1 MNSREHLTIICMQS
15 EMAYSSSLAW
25 KCVAKYT
32 INHNEVTNSF
42 QKYKLTMAF
51 MFIEA

>member
-1 MNSREHLTIICMQS
+1 MNNREHLTIICMQS
-15 EMAYSSSLAW
+15 DLAYSSSLAW
-25 KCVAKYT
+25 KYVAKYT

-42 QKYKLTMAF
+42 QEYKLTVAF